1 MSNQARIDDMTM
13 QIKVRIHPDRA
24 PPPPDPRAA
33 RHDLRD
39 PREVFFPP
47 SRPPISVFYVA
58 AATPPDL
65 HALTHAPLSP
75 RTERAPSRWIGF
87 HPVSSAEAVRA
98 ARAGSA
104 THPLGAFIGHFF
116 PSLRGFFAPG
126 ENRSTRLA
134 TSRAPRTPFTPRDRS
149 ISPAII
155 LDERREGRVAAIS
168 PLDDIG
174 RPAAP
179 RPIRPPLTRPGSPG
193 SSPASCLFFHAD
205 RAPRPTS

>member
-149 ISPAII
+149 ISPATIP
-155 LDERREGRVAAIS
+155 DDRRDGCVAAIS
-168 PLDDIG
+168 ALDAIG

-179 RPIRPPLTRPGSPG
+179 RPIG
-193 SSPASCLFFHAD
+193 
-205 RAPRPTS
+205 PR